1 MIQMNV
7 LTAFCSVDGEVAGRR
22 KYSDSVESLEG
33 LFTVRGSER
42 WEETDLVLSEWIRSF
57 K

>member
-1 MIQMNV
+1 MNV

>member
-1 MIQMNV
+1 MNV
-7 LTAFCSVDGEVAGRR
+7 LTAFGSVDGEVAGRR

-33 LFTVRGSER
+33 LWTVRVSER
-42 WEETDLVLSEWIRSF
+42 WKETDLVLSEWTHTF